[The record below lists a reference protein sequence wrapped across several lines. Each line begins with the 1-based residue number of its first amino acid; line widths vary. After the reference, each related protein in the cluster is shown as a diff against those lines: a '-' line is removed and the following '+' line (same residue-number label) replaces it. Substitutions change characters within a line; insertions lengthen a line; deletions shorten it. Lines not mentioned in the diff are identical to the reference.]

1 MESPAMNA
9 SFLRT
14 ALAASTCALALAC
27 LPAGLTPARA
37 QDQQPATQQQ
47 APSAAQQAAI
57 QRDMQTVA
65 QYRLPKDFFTRM
77 TPVIEQIRESR
88 ISPPETPNMSLE
100 DTIKRTEA
108 MPQLQPILKKYGMSA
123 REFVMG
129 ITTFGMTTAIMQHPA
144 QDSRSMPPL
153 NPDNVRLIK
162 AHEAQTQALIQAM
175 GGEGGGSQTVEQP
188 EMQPQA
194 TPRR

>member
-1 MESPAMNA
+1 MTA

-14 ALAASTCALALAC
+14 ALVAPTCALALAC
-27 LPAGLTPARA
+27 LPVGLTPARA
-37 QDQQPATQQQ
+37 QAQQPATQQQ
-47 APSAAQQAAI
+47 APSPAQQAAM
-57 QRDMQTVA
+57 QRDMKTVA
-65 QYRLPKDFFTRM
+65 EYKLPKDFFTRM
-77 TPVIEQIRESR
+77 TPVIQQIRESR
-88 ISPPETPNMSLE
+88 ISPPETPNMTLDE
-100 DTIKRTEA
+100 TIKRTED

-153 NPDNVRLIK
+153 NPDNVKLIK
-162 AHEAQTQALIQAM
+162 SHEAQTQALIQAM
-175 GGEGGGSQTVEQP
+175 GGEGGGGQPEEQP